1 MGTKQFM
8 LAKTVKSTSF
18 VASHFALTQR
28 NDTPY
33 WQHVSQIRYPQE
45 RLMVRLPE
53 NFMAPSYKFR
63 TLFNWADN
71 VTEGVFYVMAG
82 HGWNPFSDVV
92 ESEMDFWKS
101 TVEEMYEKPF
111 DLDNLKSPWEY
122 YQETIYAN

>member
-1 MGTKQFM
+1 
-8 LAKTVKSTSF
+8 
-18 VASHFALTQR
+18 
-28 NDTPY
+28 
-33 WQHVSQIRYPQE
+33 
-45 RLMVRLPE
+45 MVRLPE